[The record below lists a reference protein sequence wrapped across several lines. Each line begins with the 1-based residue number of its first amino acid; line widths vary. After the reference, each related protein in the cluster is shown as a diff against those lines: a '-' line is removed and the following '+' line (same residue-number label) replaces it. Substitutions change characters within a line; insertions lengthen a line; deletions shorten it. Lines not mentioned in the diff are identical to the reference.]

1 MYRQLLV
8 QIQGGKLCKKQQFG
22 IVQLKLKSQLAMKV
36 LLVLNKQ
43 NLNIKVM
50 SLKLEFINS
59 LQI

>member
-1 MYRQLLV
+1 M

-22 IVQLKLKSQLAMKV
+22 IVQLKLKSQLAIKV
-36 LLVLNKQ
+36 TLVLNKQ